1 MATDFNIN
9 DFIGGGSASNF
20 GNFGDTSTPADLF
33 SPSSAPSQPFAFD
46 AFEGASFN
54 SPQVDASLFGFQGT
68 PSSTVSNPIPEFS
81 GSFLGQSASPFSP
94 PSFADLERRLQSAQ
108 PVSFPSSSFL
118 GQPQSFQQNATE
130 LLRNVQDANTGLNS
144 FLNNLT
150 QPIVSSTPDPG
161 LEAFNRYNPTT
172 RQFEQLFGNQKAIEQ
187 FDDSKEFLESIRDE
201 AQRNATN
208 FLGQPVTNEQLAQAE
223 ELGALIG
230 TGGQFIAASEPSGL
244 GEPLNPQ
251 ILKEANY
258 GKAPE
263 NISTDDLNKL
273 LNMRKSQQAQAD
285 NQRRV
290 EFMKTDENFVKG
302 MAEMNQA
309 QAESRAAF
317 DRASALRQ
325 QELENRIPFNATF
338 NYDDQGNKVL
348 AGASARAAG
357 QGPDITQAEA
367 RAIAKGK
374 SYRASAADKAEG
386 IRAEMAVNKR
396 LQEKQ
401 LTQQAEAVQG
411 FLSQYTDPTTGKAFG
426 SELGIDGIREGIKAV
441 GSAREFVRMYGD
453 LQSDLSAIQKNGLDQ
468 SIAGI
473 ARFGEKLK
481 DSTLF
486 KKKGSNETL
495 MMGQSME
502 TGQWGNV
509 DDRGIFTPQDITKWT
524 PTSYSSIEGA
534 RNKASELQTGIFE
547 ESNAIKVLERF
558 RASREVS
565 EEGFASF
572 VTDLKGK
579 IQNFVGQDLDPQ
591 AMRNAVARAGFQA
604 LLGRIRI
611 DVLGPGV
618 LTEIDAQRLIEAM
631 GGYGTTS
638 DRETTLFLI
647 DQLIEDKK
655 RSIDGKL
662 TVYDQYRTSF
672 DTLEDELPFM
682 SLDNIERVRRGDFG
696 RNIGINDEVDLT
708 KLFQ

>member
-20 GNFGDTSTPADLF
+20 GNFGDTSTPADLS

-68 PSSTVSNPIPEFS
+68 PSSAVSNPIPEFS
-81 GSFLGQSASPFSP
+81 SSFLGQSTSPFSP

-108 PVSFPSSSFL
+108 PASLPINSFL
-118 GQPQSFQQNATE
+118 GQPQSSQQNAAE

-208 FLGQPVTNEQLAQAE
+208 FLGQPVTNEQLIQAD
-223 ELGALIG
+223 ELGTLMG
-230 TGGQFIAASEPSGL
+230 TGGQFRAASEPSGL

-273 LNMRKSQQAQAD
+273 LNMKQRQEQQNVINSEAYQEAILKPAQ
-285 NQRRV
+285 
-290 EFMKTDENFVKG
+290 E
-302 MAEMNQA
+302 
-309 QAESRAAF
+309 QAERREMAQMQSRAAF
-317 DRASALRQ
+317 DRASALQQ
-325 QELENRIPFNATF
+325 QELKNRIPFNATF

-386 IRAEMAVNKR
+386 LRAEMAVNKR

-453 LQSDLSAIQKNGLDQ
+453 LQSDLSAIQKNSLDNSITGL
-468 SIAGI
+468 

-486 KKKGSNETL
+486 KKRGSNETL

-502 TGQWGNV
+502 TGQWGTV

-534 RNKASELQTGIFE
+534 RNKASALQTGIFE
-547 ESNAIKVLERF
+547 ESNAVKVLQRF
-558 RASREVS
+558 RASREIS
-565 EEGFASF
+565 QEGFAEF
-572 VTDLKGK
+572 VTNLKGK

-655 RSIDGKL
+655 RAIDGKL

-682 SLDNIERVRRGDFG
+682 SLDNIERVRMGDLG
-696 RNIGINDEVDLT
+696 RNRDLFEKSDISMFT
-708 KLFQ
+708 K